1 MPLKIA
7 EHLRFGIDEGTEPL
21 GDEAKY
27 SFVILLRKVQGAG
40 SRKATL
46 EVFKRHF
53 ARARGS
59 TCSPS
64 SDVGLAEYD
73 RDKYVDSA
81 AEDAPTFIAAFYDA
95 CEELAGSPNSEVPT
109 DSVIN
114 SILSRHGLPYQ
125 VEQGLLVCGEKV
137 GVPRPTPGVAPD
149 EAVARALKDASALI
163 ESTGASSGL
172 DRVHT
177 ALHGYLRSLCAA
189 QSLSCP
195 QKATLATLF
204 KTLRT
209 RTRP

>member
-64 SDVGLAEYD
+64 SDVGCTNLH
-73 RDKYVDSA
+73 RRVLRRLRG
-81 AEDAPTFIAAFYDA
+81 A
-95 CEELAGSPNSEVPT
+95 CRKSQL
-109 DSVIN
+109 
-114 SILSRHGLPYQ
+114 
-125 VEQGLLVCGEKV
+125 
-137 GVPRPTPGVAPD
+137 
-149 EAVARALKDASALI
+149 
-163 ESTGASSGL
+163 
-172 DRVHT
+172 
-177 ALHGYLRSLCAA
+177 
-189 QSLSCP
+189 
-195 QKATLATLF
+195 
-204 KTLRT
+204 
-209 RTRP
+209 